1 MIKKLSALS
10 LSFLITA
17 IIFVIG
23 YQVQAEAAVRN
34 ITSVEAEVI
43 ALENL
48 GAGEILQNRTGRYG
62 GVSVHQIRVE
72 YMGQSFR
79 VFVDM
84 SGNIVRG
91 LVGVTIPEA
100 ESIALEQ
107 TGGGTV
113 SEVRF
118 TIYQSMDAY
127 TVSIQ
132 NGTRTFR
139 VIIDSDTGE
148 VLRTRQSRR

>member
-1 MIKKLSALS
+1 MIKKLSVLS
-10 LSFLITA
+10 LSFLIIA
-17 IIFVIG
+17 IMSVIG
-23 YQVQAEAAVRN
+23 YQVQAEAATRN
-34 ITSVEAEVI
+34 ITSAEAEVI

-48 GAGEILQNRTGRYG
+48 GAGETLQNRTGRYH
-62 GVSVHQIRVE
+62 GVTVHQIRVE

-84 SGNIVRG
+84 RGNIVRG

-100 ESIALEQ
+100 ESIALGQ

-118 TIYQSMDAY
+118 TIFQDVDAY

-132 NGTRTFR
+132 NGARTFR
-139 VIIDSDTGE
+139 VIINSDTGE
-148 VLRTRQSRR
+148 VLRIRESRR